1 MKTLW
6 NFRKIQRF
14 TSNLVSGAAIIVMPN
29 LQEKAQI
36 VIGQISASVE

>member
-1 MKTLW
+1 MKILW

-14 TSNLVSGAAIIVMPN
+14 TSNLVSVAAITVMSN

>member
-1 MKTLW
+1 MKILW

-14 TSNLVSGAAIIVMPN
+14 TSNLVSVAAIIVMSN